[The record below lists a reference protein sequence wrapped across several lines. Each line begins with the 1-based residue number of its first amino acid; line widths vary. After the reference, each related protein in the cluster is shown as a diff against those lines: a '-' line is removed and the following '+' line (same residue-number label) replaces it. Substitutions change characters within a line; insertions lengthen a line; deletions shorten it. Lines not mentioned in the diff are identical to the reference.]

1 MNIAVHAGHAVVGS
15 RGAVKYMDEVKKNR
29 LIKKHMIKFL
39 KKEKGVTVKDL
50 TVHTGTQR
58 QVLNGI
64 KKNFSKRCKKGDWLN
79 IKGDW
84 LNISLHLNSSDNW
97 RANGFEIWVSPKMFC
112 DRSKRANLDAI
123 CAEFCERTGFENR
136 GVKKSSSLFVLNH
149 LPNCILFE
157 VGFVTSRKDAKI
169 YETRH
174 SKRIACILADC
185 VLKYGKELL

>member
-1 MNIAVHAGHAVVGS
+1 MNIAIHAGHAAVGS
-15 RGAVKYMDEVKKNR
+15 RGAVKYMDEVRKNR
-29 LIKKHMIKFL
+29 LLKKYMVKFF
-39 KKEKGVTVKDL
+39 KKEKGVAVKDL

-64 KKNFSKRCKKGDWLN
+64 KKNFYKKCK
-79 IKGDW
+79 KGDW

-97 RANGFEIWVSPKMFC
+97 RANGFEILVSPKMLG
-112 DRSKRANLDAI
+112 DRSKRANLEAI

-136 GVKKSSSLFVLNH
+136 GVKKSNALFVLNN
-149 LPNCILFE
+149 LPNCVLCE
-157 VGFVTSRKDAKI
+157 VGFVTSRKDTKI
-169 YETRH
+169 YETQH

>member
-29 LIKKHMIKFL
+29 LLKKHMIKYF
-39 KKEKGVTVKDL
+39 KKEKSVTVKDL

-58 QVLNGI
+58 QVLAGI
-64 KKNFSKRCKKGDWLN
+64 KKNFVKKCKKGN
-79 IKGDW
+79 W

-97 RANGFEIWVSPKMFC
+97 RANGFEILVNSKIFA
-112 DRSKRANLDAI
+112 DRAKRANLVAI
-123 CAEFCERTGFENR
+123 CAEFCERTGFKNL

-149 LPNCILFE
+149 LPNCILCE
-157 VGFVTSRKDAKI
+157 VGFVSSRNDAKL
-169 YETRH
+169 YETLH

-185 VLKYGKELL
+185 MLKYGKALL